1 MEDEEHAHRDVYF
14 QEKLESLK
22 ASMTHLTSLLEQ
34 ILINTSSEGP
44 SNQPHHLCSDPNKNT
59 NRRKNGRTWLGALT

>member
-34 ILINTSSEGP
+34 ILINSSSEGP
-44 SNQPHHLCSDPNKNT
+44 SNQPTIFVQTPTKTQTEERMGEH
-59 NRRKNGRTWLGALT
+59 G